1 MSQFLEFEF
10 FPFLFPGVRG
20 AEHQEPKAS
29 HPESQGDQSLGR
41 QVAKKI
47 FSNQIFHLQFC
58 GRRPRRGVQLE
69 LHPVGGDVGQ
79 FLPKSPRKLHQD
91 FITKVVEQL
100 TTCTYTYTYTYLYFL
115 IQFIFIYPHIYNS
128 PTGAST

>member
-1 MSQFLEFEF
+1 MAPMNRGRKRRGRFVSIFGILIFPI

-29 HPESQGDQSLGR
+29 HPESQGDQPLGR

-69 LHPVGGDVGQ
+69 LHPVGRDVGQ

-91 FITKVVEQL
+91 FITKVVE
-100 TTCTYTYTYTYLYFL
+100 
-115 IQFIFIYPHIYNS
+115 IYS
-128 PTGAST
+128 